1 MNFGR
6 ENGAKL
12 VPKWDQKSMS
22 TWKGDFSKIVL
33 SLQQGF
39 NFSSSVGPSWKQT
52 STENRSKNG
61 AQDGMHLGI
70 DCHSILVG
78 FGVQVWVE
86 KQLKT
91 DVEKHQK
98 L

>member
-1 MNFGR
+1 
-6 ENGAKL
+6 
-12 VPKWDQKSMS
+12 
-22 TWKGDFSKIVL
+22 
-33 SLQQGF
+33 
-39 NFSSSVGPSWKQT
+39 
-52 STENRSKNG
+52 
-61 AQDGMHLGI
+61 MHLGI